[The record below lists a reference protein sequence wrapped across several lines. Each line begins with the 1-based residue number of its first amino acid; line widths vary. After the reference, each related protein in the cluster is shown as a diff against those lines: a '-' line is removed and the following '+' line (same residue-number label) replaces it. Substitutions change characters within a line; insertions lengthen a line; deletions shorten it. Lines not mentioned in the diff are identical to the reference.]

1 MVVCLFLFIYF
12 FHGHSPATIVFWG
25 LFLFCQIV
33 ETWIGLYF
41 FFLLLE
47 NLGLPN
53 PALSLKTLI
62 WLIFV
67 PALIK

>member
-1 MVVCLFLFIYF
+1 MAIHQPPLFFGVYFCFAKLWKHGLVCI
-12 FHGHSPATIVFWG
+12 
-25 LFLFCQIV
+25 
-33 ETWIGLYF
+33 F

-67 PALIK
+67 PELIK